1 MGLVLWSENAVPPC
15 GDFTHHHHS
24 QTHPLHWSPLAQN
37 PLYEPLLHH
46 LTLLFH
52 LPTGTPPFRGQD
64 KAWEVLGSFFNET
77 LLEQWEANKALAHEK
92 RIPIPPKTRLGRYWD
107 PFFMSQCL
115 IGFPLLQESLIIMF
129 GSLPST

>member
-64 KAWEVLGSFFNET
+64 KAWEVLGSFF
-77 LLEQWEANKALAHEK
+77 HEPMPYWL
-92 RIPIPPKTRLGRYWD
+92 PIAPGESHYHVWQPPKH
-107 PFFMSQCL
+107 L
-115 IGFPLLQESLIIMF
+115 I
-129 GSLPST
+129 